1 MTDTTKTTDNV
12 VPRRRATDW
21 QAPATRSVL
30 PGGCV
35 VLAFPG
41 CAVPVVNKPRRGR
54 LPASIPNLSR
64 ARAERQQRAEEA
76 QQRAKR
82 LADLEGTFRAV
93 EMMIEVLRYDL
104 RSFETAETRSGKG
117 AA

>member
-12 VPRRRATDW
+12 VPRRRATDR
-21 QAPATRSVL
+21 QAPATRAVL

-54 LPASIPNLSR
+54 LPASIPSLSR

-76 QQRAKR
+76 RQRAER
-82 LADLEGTFRAV
+82 LRILESLFSATGVMV
-93 EMMIEVLRYDL
+93 ETLRDNL
-104 RSFETAETRSGKG
+104 RSFEATESVSSKG

>member
-1 MTDTTKTTDNV
+1 MSADNV
-12 VPRRRATDW
+12 TMKRRASDW
-21 QAPATRSVL
+21 QKQATRSVF
-30 PGGCV
+30 PGGCI

-54 LPASIPNLSR
+54 LPASIPSLSR

-76 QQRAKR
+76 RQRAER
-82 LADLEGTFRAV
+82 LRVLEDLFMTA
-93 EMMIEVLRYDL
+93 EMMVAVLRDNL
-104 RSFETAETRSGKG
+104 RSFEATESVSRKG

>member
-1 MTDTTKTTDNV
+1 MNDTKNPENV
-12 VPRRRATDW
+12 IPRRRATDW
-21 QAPATRSVL
+21 QAPATREVL

-54 LPASIPNLSR
+54 LPASIPSLSR

-76 QQRAKR
+76 RQRAER
-82 LADLEGTFRAV
+82 LRSLENLFMTA
-93 EMMIEVLRYDL
+93 EMVVAVLRDNL
-104 RSFETAETRSGKG
+104 RSFEAAESVSRKG